1 MSQRLANKVL
11 LVSGAGPVIS
21 ASIARRALDCGAER
35 VYVAH
40 DPDARSAAEQA
51 LAGVGARLVSH
62 RRGEAQ
68 AWPALYDRLAAESAL
83 PDVLVNGCYAHHS
96 GTLADT
102 SLQQFSDALASNL
115 VAAFFGVQTHVV
127 RLRAAKRKGA
137 IINMSS
143 VFADRA
149 LAGTAAYA
157 ASAGGIRSLSKSAAL
172 ACAEA
177 GDGIH
182 IHAVLTGRYEGAPA
196 LPEGQD
202 RSLLGKQVSAA
213 EVAAL
218 VVQLAGDAATYT
230 HGSAVTLD
238 GGLWIS

>member
-1 MSQRLANKVL
+1 MSERLVNKNM
-11 LVSGAGPVIS
+11 LVSGAGPTLS
-21 ASIARRALDCGAER
+21 AAIARRARECGAKA
-35 VYVAH
+35 VVVAH
-40 DPDARSAAEQA
+40 DPGARDAAESA
-51 LAGVGARLVSH
+51 LDGTGARLVAH
-62 RRGEAQ
+62 NRAEPR
-68 AWPALYDRLAAESAL
+68 AWPELYGHLESDSML
-83 PDVLVNGCYAHHS
+83 PDVLVNGCYAHH
-96 GTLADT
+96 GATLAET
-102 SLQQFSDALASNL
+102 SLEQFSQALQSNL
-115 VAAFFGVQTHVV
+115 TAAFFGTQTAVV
-127 RLRAAKRKGA
+127 RLRAAGRKGA

-149 LAGTAAYA
+149 LSGTAAYA

-182 IHAVLTGRYEGAPA
+182 IHAVLTGHYEGGPD
-196 LPEGQD
+196 LPQGGD
-202 RSLLGKQVSAA
+202 ALLGGKIKAS

>member
-1 MSQRLANKVL
+1 MSERLVNKVL
-11 LVSGAGPVIS
+11 LVSGAGPAVSS
-21 ASIARRALDCGAER
+21 AIACRALDCGAEA
-35 VYVAH
+35 VLVAH
-40 DPDARSAAEQA
+40 DPGSRDAAESA
-51 LAGVGARLVSH
+51 LAGTGAQLVAH
-62 RRGEAQ
+62 NRAEPG
-68 AWPALYDRLAAESAL
+68 AWPKLYDRLESESRL
-83 PDVLVNGCYAHHS
+83 PDVLVNGCYAHHA
-96 GTLADT
+96 GTLAET
-102 SLQQFSDALASNL
+102 SLEQFSQALQSNL
-115 VAAFFGVQTHVV
+115 TAAFFGTQTAVV
-127 RLRAAKRKGA
+127 RLRAAGRKGA

-182 IHAVLTGRYEGAPA
+182 IHTVLTGHYEGGPDLPA
-196 LPEGQD
+196 GGDP
-202 RSLLGKQVSAA
+202 LLDGRISVG

-218 VVQLAGDAATYT
+218 VVQLAGDGATYT

>member
-21 ASIARRALDCGAER
+21 AAIARRALDSGAEA
-35 VYVAH
+35 VYVGH
-40 DPDARSAAEQA
+40 VPEARSETEKA
-51 LAGVGARLVSH
+51 LDGDGARLVAH
-62 RRGEAQ
+62 RRSEPR
-68 AWPALYDRLAAESAL
+68 AWPALYDRLAAESVL
-83 PDVLVNGCYAHHS
+83 PDVLVNGCCAHHP
-96 GTLADT
+96 GTLAET
-102 SLQQFSDALASNL
+102 SLEQFGQTLASNL
-115 VAAFFGVQTHVV
+115 TAAFFGAQTQVM
-127 RLRAAKRKGA
+127 RLRAAGRTGA

-149 LAGTAAYA
+149 LPGTAAYA
-157 ASAGGIRSLSKSAAL
+157 ASAGGIRSLSKSVAL

-182 IHAVLTGRYEGAPA
+182 VHAVLTGRYEGSPA
-196 LPEGQD
+196 LPEGGQG
-202 RSLLGKQVSAA
+202 LLGGQIGSG

-218 VVQLAGDAATYT
+218 VVQLAGDAAAYT
-230 HGSAVTLD
+230 HGSAVALD

>member
-1 MSQRLANKVL
+1 MSERLANKIL
-11 LVSGAGPVIS
+11 LVSGAGPAVS
-21 ASIARRALDCGAER
+21 AAIARRALDCGAEA
-35 VYVAH
+35 VLVAH
-40 DPDARSAAEQA
+40 DPGSREAAESA
-51 LAGVGARLVSH
+51 LNGTGARLVAH
-62 RRGEAQ
+62 NRAEPR
-68 AWPALYDRLAAESAL
+68 AWPALYDHLQSESIL

-96 GTLADT
+96 GALADT
-102 SLQQFSDALASNL
+102 SLEQFSQTLASNL
-115 VAAFFGVQTHVV
+115 TATFFGTQQAVV
-127 RLRAAKRKGA
+127 RLRAAGRTGA

-149 LAGTAAYA
+149 LPGTAAYA
-157 ASAGGIRSLSKSAAL
+157 ASAGGIRSLSKSASL

-182 IHAVLTGRYEGAPA
+182 IHTVLTGYYEGSPA
-196 LPEGQD
+196 LPDGGD
-202 RSLLGKQVSAA
+202 GLIGGPISAG

-230 HGSAVTLD
+230 HGSTVTLD

>member
-1 MSQRLANKVL
+1 MSQRLAEKVL

-21 ASIARRALDCGAER
+21 AAIARRALDCGAEA

-40 DPDARSAAEQA
+40 DPEAQATAEEA
-51 LAGVGARLVSH
+51 LAGTGARLVAH
-62 RRGEAQ
+62 RRAEPR
-68 AWPALYDRLAAESAL
+68 AWTELYDRLAAESVL
-83 PDVLVNGCYAHHS
+83 PDVLVNGCHAHHP
-96 GTLADT
+96 GTLAET
-102 SLQQFSDALASNL
+102 SQEQFSQALASNL
-115 VAAFFGVQTHVV
+115 TAAFFGTQAQVV
-127 RLRAAKRKGA
+127 RLRAAGRKGA

-143 VFADRA
+143 VFADRT
-149 LAGTAAYA
+149 LPGTAAYA
-157 ASAGGIRSLSKSAAL
+157 ASAGGIRSLSKSVAL

-182 IHAVLTGRYEGAPA
+182 VHAILTGHYEGAPA
-196 LPEGQD
+196 LPDGGN
-202 RSLLGKQVSAA
+202 SLLRGRIGAG

-230 HGSAVTLD
+230 HGSTVTLD